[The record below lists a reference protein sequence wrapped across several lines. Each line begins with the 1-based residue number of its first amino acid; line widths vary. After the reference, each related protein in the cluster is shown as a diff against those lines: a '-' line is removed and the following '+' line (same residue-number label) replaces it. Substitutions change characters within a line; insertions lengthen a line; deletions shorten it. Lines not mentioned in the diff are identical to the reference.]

1 MRCREKPW
9 EAQLDNIVLVEH
21 ASVNTP
27 SAPCGATDIQIRA
40 LGDDALTLV
49 KTDLFDSVND
59 KLRKK

>member
-1 MRCREKPW
+1 V
-9 EAQLDNIVLVEH
+9 DN
-21 ASVNTP
+21 P
-27 SAPCGATDIQIRA
+27 SAPFGATDIQICA